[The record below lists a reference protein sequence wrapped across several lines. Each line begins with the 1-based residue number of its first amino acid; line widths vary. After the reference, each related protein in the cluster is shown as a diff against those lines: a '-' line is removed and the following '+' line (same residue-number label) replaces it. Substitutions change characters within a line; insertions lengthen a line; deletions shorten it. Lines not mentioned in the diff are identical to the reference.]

1 MIRQLVI
8 ATLASATLGTTA
20 YAQCAYI
27 PAKAVMSQ
35 PEYVLVF
42 GGRVVDIQEI
52 SSSASRATFE
62 VQRVWKGSVPS
73 RIDLYFAR
81 HSEGP
86 RFTKGEYAVASAVRL
101 TADNRKTYGIPD
113 TKTKTPVLYEAHG
126 CVSGNDHKAFESE
139 LDKYPS
145 HPPKR

>member
-8 ATLASATLGTTA
+8 ATLASATLGTAA

-27 PAKAVMSQ
+27 SAKGVMSQ

-52 SSSASRATFE
+52 SPTGALATFE
-62 VQRVWKGSVPS
+62 VQSVWKGSVPS
-73 RIDLYFAR
+73 RIDLYYAR

-101 TADNRKTYGIPD
+101 TADNRKAYGIPN
-113 TKTKTPVLYEAHG
+113 TKPPMVYEAHG
-126 CVSGNDHKAFESE
+126 CVSGSDHKAFESE
-139 LDKYPS
+139 LAEYPS